1 MVEITGHVD
10 SQREKVAMGAHGR
23 AKVNVLISALV
34 LGLLA
39 LGVAACG
46 SSETDDSQGPA
57 SGAADISPSTE
68 PSSEPASA
76 SGDADA
82 GDASFSF
89 QRSSPFVPLD
99 SPDFITPGEATFLD
113 ADDRVLGVTI
123 DGDSRA
129 YPLRMM
135 TFHHIV
141 NDSFDGRPILVTF

>member
-23 AKVNVLISALV
+23 AKVNVFISALV

-39 LGVAACG
+39 LGAAACG
-46 SSETDDSQGPA
+46 SSKTDDSQGPA
-57 SGAADISPSTE
+57 SGATDIP
-68 PSSEPASA
+68 PSSEPSSA
-76 SGDADA
+76 EGDTDA

-99 SPDFITPGEATFLD
+99 TPEFITPGEATFLD

-123 DGDSRA
+123 DADSRA

-141 NDSFDGRPILVTF
+141 NDSFAGRPILVTF